1 MNPLYKGKSSNT
13 EESESEFMISLS
25 YQQSYV
31 HSERSVDSGYK
42 SNSEEG
48 NEFQENIFENVNFR
62 NTATEILN
70 TMKALGAGAENNAA
84 MRKGVEDCEHELEKL
99 NIRKL

>member
-1 MNPLYKGKSSNT
+1 MNPLYKAKSSNT
-13 EESESEFMISLS
+13 EESESESMISLS
-25 YQQSYV
+25 SQQSYV
-31 HSERSVDSGYK
+31 RSERSVDSGYK

-62 NTATEILN
+62 NIATEILD
-70 TMKALGAGAENNAA
+70 TMKALGAGAEDNAA
-84 MRKGVEDCEHELEKL
+84 MRKALEDCEHELEKL